1 MANSNTNIVISAE
14 DKTRQAFDSVTS
26 RLGKLTGSVSN
37 MSSLIGGLSAT
48 AAVGYFVTATKNFA
62 DYADEIGK
70 AAQKVGTTT
79 EKLSEL
85 KYAGDLADVTFEQ
98 LQTGLSKLAKN
109 AEDFK
114 DGSKSAIE
122 AFGKLKIDP
131 TTFKDSADIFTAV
144 AEKLSKMEDGAKKTA
159 IAQELLGKSGK
170 ELIPLLNEGA
180 NGLAKMSA
188 EAKSLGLS
196 IDADTAAAAERFNDS
211 LTRLDKASGMLSR
224 ALGEKLIP
232 SLADTAEQMA
242 LAVKQGDLLYAVARG
257 IAGIGKI
264 PFDLIISDP
273 KFTVTGK
280 IKELRAELGQLKN
293 DAKNSKN
300 SGLIGRL
307 AAGGTEQE
315 INQKIKV
322 VENQLATYEK
332 YKNQLEK
339 PAASP
344 KKVEETKEEA
354 LSFEQLAKGI
364 SLASVKLGELNEKQQ
379 QASASF
385 KAGAISPEQYN
396 EITKAIQKQRDEI
409 NKTTPVKKQAADR
422 DAEEAARFVESIQKK
437 DETTGKSQSVILAYE
452 AAHLKL
458 SASQKLVVNGII
470 EDIAAKEKSVEATK
484 RWIEQTDQA
493 QKSAQ
498 EDASQVQ
505 DRQQSY
511 NDMAA
516 NLERRNEDLNI
527 SLITSDKD
535 RAKAQLDIEY
545 ARSLEHIDL
554 LGYESEQT
562 QYLIDKETDY
572 YNIKKQEI
580 EKGLTKTK
588 STGSELG
595 LTFKSA
601 FEDAA
606 IGSGDFSDVLKG
618 LEQDIIRLAA
628 RRTILDPLL
637 KAFDNLFEKAMSSGG
652 SSLWDSI
659 TSVFTKNADGN
670 VYSGPSISA
679 YSGSVVS
686 KPTFF
691 ATGGNVMGEAGPE
704 AILPLKRGADGKLG
718 ISTDSSGSGLNV
730 TVNLIESPG
739 NGGQVNQKQD
749 ANSMTLDIMVEKI
762 EGMMGRNISQGRGI
776 APAMERQYGLNRA
789 AGSY

>member
-14 DKTRQAFDSVTS
+14 DKTRQAFDSVTN
-26 RLGKLTGSVSN
+26 RLGKLTGSVGN

-114 DGSKSAIE
+114 DGSKSAID

-144 AEKLSKMEDGAKKTA
+144 AEKLSKMEDGARKTA

-170 ELIPLLNEGA
+170 ELIPLLNAGA
-180 NGLAKMSA
+180 AGFADAAK
-188 EAKSLGLS
+188 EAKAFGLV
-196 IDADTAAAAERFNDS
+196 IDADAAAASERFNDN
-211 LTRLDKASGMLSR
+211 LTRLDKASSMLSR
-224 ALGEKLIP
+224 ALGQQLIP
-232 SLADTAEQMA
+232 SLADTAAEMA
-242 LAVKQGDLLYAVARG
+242 KAVTQGNLLYAVARG

-264 PFDLIISDP
+264 PFDLVISDP

-280 IKELRAELGQLKN
+280 IKELRIELNQLQK
-293 DAKNSKN
+293 DAKTGKN
-300 SGLIGRL
+300 SGLIGKML
-307 AAGGTEQE
+307 AGGSQEE
-315 INQKIKV
+315 INQKIKI

-332 YKNQLEK
+332 YQAQLAK
-339 PAASP
+339 PPAAP
-344 KKVEETKEEA
+344 KKTTETKEEA
-354 LSFEQLAKGI
+354 LAFEELAKGI
-364 SLASVKLGELNEKQQ
+364 NLTSVKLAELNKKQEE
-379 QASASF
+379 ASKSF
-385 KAGAISPEQYN
+385 KAGAITSAQYN

-409 NKTTPVKKQAADR
+409 NKTTPVKKQAADK
-422 DAEEAARFVESIQKK
+422 DAEAAARFIESIQKK
-437 DETTGKSQSVILAYE
+437 DAITGKSQSAILAYE

-458 SASQKLVVNGII
+458 SDSQKQVVNGII
-470 EDIAAKEKSVEATK
+470 EDIAAKEKM
-484 RWIEQTDQA
+484 IEINKSLLDQANEIAQQDQA
-493 QKSAQ
+493 QVA
-498 EDASQVQ
+498 EVQ
-505 DRQQSY
+505 SRQQAYS
-511 NDMAA
+511 DMAA

-545 ARSLEHIDL
+545 ERSLEHINL

-562 QYLIDKETDY
+562 QDLIDKETEY
-572 YNIKKQEI
+572 YNVKKQEI
-580 EKGLTKTK
+580 DKGLTKTK
-588 STGSELG
+588 SIGSELG

-606 IGSGDFSDVLKG
+606 VGSGEFSDVIKG
-618 LEQDIIRLAA
+618 LEQDIIRLAM

-637 KAFDNLFEKAMSSGG
+637 KAFDQLLGNFNIGEFIPGMTG
-652 SSLWDSI
+652 S
-659 TSVFTKNADGN
+659 VEANAKGN

-691 ATGGNVMGEAGPE
+691 ARGGNVMGEAGPE
-704 AILPLKRGADGKLG
+704 AILPLKRGSDGKLG
-718 ISTDSSGSGLNV
+718 VSTDSSSSGMNV

-749 ANSMTLDIMVEKI
+749 GNNMTLDIMVEKI
-762 EGMMGRNISQGRGI
+762 ESMMGRNISQGRGL
-776 APAMERQYGLNRA
+776 APTLERQYGFNRA